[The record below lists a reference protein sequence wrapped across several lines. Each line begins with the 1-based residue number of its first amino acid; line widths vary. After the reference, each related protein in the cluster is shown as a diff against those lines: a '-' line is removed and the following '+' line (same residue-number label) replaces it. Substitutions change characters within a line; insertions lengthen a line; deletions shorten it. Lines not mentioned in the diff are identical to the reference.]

1 MKQENENLQRGEVC
15 LSDLDV
21 ELKNIQNEVPDDSL
35 NEAIALLAFPL
46 NVFPKIIQEIVEK
59 SKETLNY
66 PIEFTAS
73 SMLYAVSIAIGNT
86 HRVVIKNGFEQA
98 PIIYLCLVA
107 PSGSVK
113 SHPLEFAIKPLQLA
127 DERSFKQY
135 KLDIEAYNIAKMESK
150 NPSENTKS
158 ETLKRPFWRK
168 FLISD
173 YTPEALYSVHANNLR
188 SIGVYID
195 ELAGWFKNFER
206 YNKNSQQEFWLS
218 AWSGK
223 QISIDRKMSDSILI
237 THPFISVAGTIQT
250 ALLTEITKE
259 NRGRNGF
266 IDRILFVKPP
276 NLIKQ
281 GWHDKE
287 MPIELV
293 NKYHSVIDKL
303 ISLPTNINEHGQIDT
318 TKVRFSPSARETIF
332 AWVNSIN
339 TPLVNQ
345 TDNDDLKGIYTKLEM
360 YVPRFALI
368 LHLLEWAS
376 GDTNQKNEIG
386 LESVKGAIALAEYF
400 RNSAI
405 EINKE
410 VSNKL
415 ENLPTNFKN
424 WYDKLSQKFTTN
436 EAVTLGNNLEIPER
450 TIKRFLQKEDYFRK
464 IKHGQYEKN
473 M

>member
-1 MKQENENLQRGEVC
+1 MTQDNKNLIKGKVR
-15 LSDLDV
+15 LDDLEAEINSV
-21 ELKNIQNEVPDDSL
+21 QNEEQNTLS
-35 NEAIALLAFPL
+35 FPL

-98 PIIYLCLVA
+98 PIVYLCLVA

-127 DERSFKQY
+127 DEKSFKQY
-135 KLDIEAYNIAKMESK
+135 KLAIEAYNIAKMEAKSQ
-150 NPSENTKS
+150 SENTKS
-158 ETLKRPFWRK
+158 EMLKRPFWTK

-293 NKYHSVIDKL
+293 EKYHSIIDKL
-303 ISLPTNINEHGQIDT
+303 ISLPTNINEHGQVET
-318 TKVRFSPSARETIF
+318 TKVRFSPSAREKIF

-376 GDTNQKNEIG
+376 GDTSQKNEIG
-386 LESVKGAIALAEYF
+386 LESVKGAIELAEYF
-400 RNSAI
+400 RNSAL

-410 VSNKL
+410 VNNKVDS
-415 ENLPTNFKN
+415 LPTNYRN
-424 WYDKLSQKFTTN
+424 WFDKLSQKFTTN
-436 EAVTLGNNLEIPER
+436 EALTIGKKMDIPHR
-450 TIKRFLQKEDYFRK
+450 TVSRFLEREDCFSK
-464 IKHGQYEKN
+464 IKHGQYEKKL
-473 M
+473 

>member
-1 MKQENENLQRGEVC
+1 MKQENENLQKGEVC
-15 LSDLDV
+15 LSDLDI
-21 ELKNIQNEVPDDSL
+21 EIKNIQNEVLDDSL
-35 NEAIALLAFPL
+35 NENVAPLSFPL

-135 KLDIEAYNIAKMESK
+135 KLAIETYNIAKMEAK
-150 NPSENTKS
+150 GEGAGGQI
-158 ETLKRPFWRK
+158 LKRPFWTK

-173 YTPEALYSVHANNLR
+173 YTPEALYSIHANNLR

-293 NKYHSVIDKL
+293 DKYHSIIDKL
-303 ISLPTNINEHGQIDT
+303 ISLPTNINEHGQIET
-318 TKVRFSPSARETIF
+318 TKVRFSPSAREKIF
-332 AWVNSIN
+332 AWVNTIN

-376 GDTNQKNEIG
+376 GDTSQKNEIG
-386 LESVKGAIALAEYF
+386 LESVKGAIELAEYF
-400 RNSAI
+400 RSSAI
-405 EINKE
+405 EINRE
-410 VSNKL
+410 VNNKVD
-415 ENLPTNFKN
+415 NLPTIFKN
-424 WYDKLSQKFTTN
+424 WYDKISQKFTTN
-436 EAVTLGNNLEIPER
+436 EAVIIGSNLEIPER
-450 TIKRFLQKEDYFRK
+450 TVKRFLQKEEYFRK
-464 IKHGQYEKN
+464 IKHGQYEKKF
-473 M
+473 